1 MRCLSSPATRP
12 LLSLVLGLAALLG
25 AGPAPAHAIQLK
37 DELNAGWTFGLL
49 PRDSEN
55 LQTFT
60 GALGGAEADPIT
72 KSSDSSR
79 PYEVNGDTFPDFA
92 TAAGRSCDNQKNKC
106 ATIANSGGASFT
118 VGDCD
123 SQNNECKTT
132 VSQAAVTTFSDGDGQ
147 LALVTSTPELD
158 IFCEL

>member
-1 MRCLSSPATRP
+1 MRCQATLPLSPLLLVAF
-12 LLSLVLGLAALLG
+12 LLSLSSTAT
-25 AGPAPAHAIQLK
+25 AIQLK
-37 DELNAGWTFGLL
+37 DELNAGWTFGLM
-49 PRDSEN
+49 PRDTSSEN
-55 LQTFT
+55 LQIFT

-92 TAAGRSCDNQKNKC
+92 TAAGRSCDNQKNAC
-106 ATIANSGGASFT
+106 ANIANSGGGSFT
-118 VGDCD
+118 VGDY
-123 SQNNECKTT
+123 ECKST
-132 VSQAAVTTFSDGDGQ
+132 VSAAAVTTFSDGNGQ

>member
-1 MRCLSSPATRP
+1 MRCPTTVPLAPLLLAAS
-12 LLSLVLGLAALLG
+12 LLSLSSTAT
-25 AGPAPAHAIQLK
+25 AIQLK
-37 DELNAGWTFGLL
+37 DELNAGWTFGLM
-49 PRDSEN
+49 PRDTSSEN
-55 LQTFT
+55 LQIFT

-92 TAAGRSCDNQKNKC
+92 TAAGRSCDNQKNAC
-106 ATIANSGGASFT
+106 ANIANSGGGSFT

-123 SQNNECKTT
+123 SQNNECKST
-132 VSQAAVTTFSDGDGQ
+132 VSAAAVTTFSDGNGQ